1 MLVDS
6 YAHWVERSTGHV
18 ELRPLESPWDTTDE
32 NWWMRR
38 QSFYDGTYRMRNS
51 SSSLFDIRSPTVV
64 MISSR
69 LACIEAS
76 ERLIVTHSSDFGL
89 SVELPRYRLQFTLQG
104 NNLLSENHPGFIV
117 DSSDTVGT
125 FVGLRSRLVL
135 APPSNQLYT
144 RRRLI
149 VPRGEVHIEPTKDH
163 VTVTIKT
170 GDMENV
176 SYHEYEVDETLG
188 HLLDNGD
195 MLSRLTKVYIHAITS
210 FCLPDPLSGSTGT
223 EMAIEELRSS
233 SCLSFQKLQDSEYRM
248 LCHIRRIAP
257 QREWYPA
264 HLHVMQTTH
273 WHPHLSF
280 LSQHDDFGSYSSI
293 IMQHAERMLSGNR
306 PWAAFD
312 VSTDV
317 GLADRAVFRHGWY
330 YTASLQRPRLLE
342 DITYSLEERKDNA
355 DCNHAAEHEIASL
368 STVISRP
375 GTCVDPVLDLW
386 AILKGW
392 STLNDSWKVDVRYSH
407 KWCKPKWCEIWLE
420 LCRALRGTRRP
431 SLLFTLSTA
440 AYTSPG
446 DLQLVH
452 TLLALA
458 TDKSLRGHRLP
469 VRAGAS
475 AVSMYDLSKGTAP
488 DCTALKSILRR
499 SADFNESPFYDATEW
514 DNLTRKRRRRET
526 AAFEA
531 ELQSQVEDATNQL
544 IHQWPCENPQ
554 SPRRP
559 DDSSW
564 LFDLQGVMREIRDRF
579 ASWHR
584 NHILFQYIAE
594 IQRALNAISL
604 RSTRAPSI
612 PYHVPLSNPH
622 PRQRKNW
629 DLCTVSLISLIEQR
643 IPPALPPAP
652 SQISGTFMTS
662 PSNPHI
668 RTDPELKWLFDLFRN
683 GSGCLLRRKYG
694 EQLEASREAL
704 AGQPVSI
711 LLESPAESECK
722 DHVIACENHFN
733 ETLSI
738 VSSVLHPAEHQEQTF
753 AAGIWPRLT
762 SKAILGLLSH
772 KTIGCLSDSWRYT
785 IMQVA
790 YSLLVVQRARRL
802 HVLTAANDK
811 LSLERELQ
819 NVVPNDECNPD
830 NQLIQVL
837 FISFCNVYIRAISAL
852 PSVAD

>member
-18 ELRPLESPWDTTDE
+18 ELRPLESPWDTADE
-32 NWWMRR
+32 HWWMRR
-38 QSFYDGTYRMRNS
+38 QSFDDGMYRMRNS
-51 SSSLFDIRSPTVV
+51 SRSLFDIRSSTVA

-69 LACIEAS
+69 LAPIEAS
-76 ERLIVTHSSDFGL
+76 ERLIVTHSSDSGL

-104 NNLLSENHPGFIV
+104 NNLLSENNPGFIV

-135 APPSNQLYT
+135 APPSNELYT

-210 FCLPDPLSGSTGT
+210 FCLPDPLSGLTGT

-257 QREWYPA
+257 QREWYPP
-264 HLHVMQTTH
+264 HLQVMQTTH

-280 LSQHDDFGSYSSI
+280 LSQHDDFGFHSSI
-293 IMQHAERMLSGNR
+293 IMQHAERIHSGDQ

-312 VSTDV
+312 VTTDV
-317 GLADRAVFRHGWY
+317 SLADRAVFRHGWY

-342 DITYSLEERKDNA
+342 DIPYSHEERKDNA
-355 DCNHAAEHEIASL
+355 NCNHASEHEIASL

-375 GTCVDPVLDLW
+375 GTYVEPVLDLW
-386 AILKGW
+386 AILKRW
-392 STLNDSWKVDVRYSH
+392 STLNDSCKVDVRYSH

-420 LCRALRGTRRP
+420 LCRTLRGARRH

-458 TDKSLRGHRLP
+458 TDKSLREHRLP
-469 VRAGAS
+469 VRAS
-475 AVSMYDLSKGTAP
+475 NVSEYDLSKGTKP
-488 DCTALKSILRR
+488 DCAALKSMLVQA
-499 SADFNESPFYDATEW
+499 ADFEDSPFYDATEW
-514 DNLTRKRRRRET
+514 NSLTRKQRRRET

-531 ELQSQVEDATNQL
+531 KLQSQTEDATNQL
-544 IHQWPCENPQ
+544 VHQWPCENPRK
-554 SPRRP
+554 PRP
-559 DDSSW
+559 SDGSSW
-564 LFDLQGVMREIRDRF
+564 LFDLEEVMPEIRVCF
-579 ASWHR
+579 VSWHR
-584 NHILFQYIAE
+584 NHILYQHIAE
-594 IQRALNAISL
+594 IQRALTTISL
-604 RSTRAPSI
+604 TSTRAPSL
-612 PYHVPLSNPH
+612 PYHVPLLTPH
-622 PRQRKNW
+622 PRQRKNRG
-629 DLCTVSLISLIEQR
+629 LCTVSLISLIERR
-643 IPPALPPAP
+643 IPPALSPAP
-652 SQISGTFMTS
+652 SQISGTFITS
-662 PSNPHI
+662 PSITHT
-668 RTDPELKWLFDLFRN
+668 RTNSELKRLFDLFRN
-683 GSGCLLRRKYG
+683 GSDSLLRQRYG

-704 AGQPVSI
+704 ARQPVSV
-711 LLESPAESECK
+711 LLELPTESECK
-722 DHVIACENHFN
+722 NHVIACENHFN

-738 VSSVLHPAEHQEQTF
+738 VSNVLHPAEHQEQIF
-753 AAGIWPRLT
+753 AAGLWPRLT

-772 KTIGCLSDSWRYT
+772 ITIGCLSDSWRGT

-790 YSLLVVQRARRL
+790 NSLLVAQRARRL
-802 HVLTAANDK
+802 HALTATNDK

-837 FISFCNVYIRAISAL
+837 FISF
-852 PSVAD
+852 